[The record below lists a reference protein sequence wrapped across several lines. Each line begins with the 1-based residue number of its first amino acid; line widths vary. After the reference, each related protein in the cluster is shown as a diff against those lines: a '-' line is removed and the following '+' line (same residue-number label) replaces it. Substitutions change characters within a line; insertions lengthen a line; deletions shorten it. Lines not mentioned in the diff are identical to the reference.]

1 MYWHIQGNM
10 YYRNHK
16 SVGTKNLAINH
27 LSDMRFWSILLTLYK
42 KQNTNQVNNENYV
55 TAEMETYLWR
65 ERCLSPRFRGE
76 ENKNLPKIRLPH

>member
-1 MYWHIQGNM
+1 MKYVLL
-10 YYRNHK
+10 K
-16 SVGTKNLAINH
+16 SKERRDKKSCYKSREWYEV
-27 LSDMRFWSILLTLYK
+27 WSYTTNSLQ

-76 ENKNLPKIRLPH
+76 ENKNLPKIRLPHSRRMV